1 MILQDLHTHSKFD
14 DGRGSLMAVAKS
26 AEKLGLT
33 SVGFSGH
40 SPLPYE
46 NDWSMTE
53 ESLRVYIKKGKA
65 VKAKMRG
72 RVDVLLGI
80 EYDIISDIDL
90 KDFDY
95 VIGSVHYMEF
105 DGKMC
110 GFDRDVKAVR
120 EYIKNYF
127 DGDGM
132 KFCREYYDLVSQ
144 LPDYGEFDIIGH
156 FDLCVK
162 LNQKIHF
169 VDEGSPEYLSYA
181 FDAIDALKGEIPFFE
196 VNTGCISRG
205 YRNVPYPIPRIL
217 KEFKRQGFGAM
228 ISSDCHDAQYLDCC
242 YNEAKELLS
251 ACGFREIY
259 ILTKNGFEASK
270 I

>member
-1 MILQDLHTHSKFD
+1 MIKQNLHTHCTYCDGKDMPEEMILTAIDKGFD
-14 DGRGSLMAVAKS
+14 
-26 AEKLGLT
+26 
-33 SVGFSGH
+33 SVGFSSH
-40 SPLPYE
+40 SYMDWNGRGLLPE
-46 NDWSMTE
+46 NHNSYCTE
-53 ESLRVYIKKGKA
+53 IRDLARKYRNQI
-65 VKAKMRG
+65 
-72 RVDVLLGI
+72 DIFCGI
-80 EYDIISDIDL
+80 EYEMYSDIDIS
-90 KDFDY
+90 DFDY

-120 EYIKNYF
+120 EYIRDYF
-127 DGDGM
+127 GGDGM
-132 KFCREYYDLVSQ
+132 KFCREYYNLMAQ

-169 VDEGSPEYLSYA
+169 VDEGSQEYISYA

-196 VNTGCISRG
+196 LNTGCISRG
-205 YRNVPYPIPRIL
+205 YRSVPYPIPRIL

-228 ISSDCHDAQYLDCC
+228 ISSDCHDAQYLDCY

-259 ILTKNGFEASK
+259 VLTKNGFEASK